1 MQYYLVRAKE
11 KEMPTVQARLSVQN
25 WAQSATITADSAA
38 ADWPASNLRY
48 PQSPM
53 LGWRSTSTALNQI
66 YVDFGTPR
74 LIEMVVLVHLNAVST
89 QIALATTPA
98 GVDYVSPLTATQPN
112 WWNRR
117 NMVAFLVTPE
127 VTRRYLRVGLTPGS
141 TTDGA
146 AYFHMG
152 GIWAGPL
159 VALPRDI
166 RWDEQMVTME
176 PVLDLQPQ
184 HQGWRQR
191 LKTGD
196 PYTVIR
202 ARRLAVTANGAAA
215 GVNAELDQWNVIDYY
230 LWDHDAIAWYSNRGN
245 NSHAWIMGFSG
256 LPGQPP
262 SAAWPI
268 HQTVSEGDLV
278 LEEVMGP

>member
-1 MQYYLVRAKE
+1 
-11 KEMPTVQARLSVQN
+11 MPTVQARLSVEN
-25 WAQSATITADSAA
+25 WVSSATITVDTQAA
-38 ADWPASNLRY
+38 NWPVTNLRY

-66 YVDFGTPR
+66 IVDFGTPR

-89 QIALATTPA
+89 QIALASTPL
-98 GVDYVSPLTATQPN
+98 GTDYVSPMTTTQGN
-112 WWNRR
+112 LWNRR
-117 NMVAFLVTPE
+117 NMVAFLITPG
-127 VTRRYLRVGLTPGS
+127 VSRRYLRVGLTPGS

-166 RWDEQMVTME
+166 RWDEEMITME
-176 PVLDLQPQ
+176 PTQDLQPA

-191 LKTGD
+191 LRMGD
-196 PYTVIR
+196 TYTIIR

-215 GVNAELDQWNVIDYY
+215 GVNAELNQWNLIDYY
-230 LWDHDAIAWYSNRGN
+230 LWAYDAIAWYSNRGN
-245 NSHAWIMGFSG
+245 NSHVWIMRRISE
-256 LPGQPP
+256 
-262 SAAWPI
+262 AAWPI

-278 LEEVMGP
+278 FEEVMGP